1 MSHGT
6 LTPPLPP
13 EFGVEDGYD
22 RETSVAPLLDTNEE
36 FCFHTGT
43 NTGDDDACGLD
54 EDRLVPLL
62 DPRGHGMC
70 PGWWCERCGAF
81 CFFFTV
87 CTASLIASA
96 ATMAVCVA
104 DTGSMVVVYSF
115 LAPEF
120 QIWKPETSFAY
131 RFNHTLNDLV
141 WSSWVRTFLAL
152 ASHAASRREN
162 LYTPY
167 LFVSLAL
174 SAVCGAHAGL
184 KARYFDYAGDQAD
197 LTVAPLMFAITITA
211 CLAHVAVAASMRV
224 HARKTLKR
232 QAAMRA
238 GVLGFRFSESGLLRS
253 AENEREMGTENPSA
267 ASPRTGNAAR
277 GTEGNAHSVFDAEG
291 DVQVDVLCDRDSQ
304 FAVIR
309 GVRIHYK
316 DSIGCCAE
324 RRGDGG
330 GGGGRVSD
338 DPPRTRAWGEEPE
351 DRPARRGEGKGNRE
365 DFGGFFPPDAA
376 VVFVHGFGA
385 GAFSWRKIAPSL
397 ATTLGVRT
405 VCLDRPGFGFSARPR
420 RGEFSETESP
430 YDVLEQARIV
440 LDLCAFLGV
449 ERVLFVGHADGCLVA
464 MRAAAEAEV
473 MTPLEAEPASVEA
486 GGAPLW
492 RRGDARKR
500 AAGTEFGEPSAGIR
514 RGYGGDGVL
523 PTTSSVDR
531 LGKRNGSR
539 KVRVAGLAL
548 LGADARLDAAVPA
561 PVRLLLNTKLGE
573 KMLRPLLRTEIGEV
587 ANRRAWF
594 DRSKLT
600 RETLRL
606 YQRPLCVEGWDA
618 ALMEAARTRQKM
630 TQRDVS
636 VALQALADTPA
647 LMVTGADDVIAP
659 PTRAIAVA
667 AELRRCALK
676 ILPRCGHLP
685 HEESPRALL
694 EALRPFVLETLQRGG
709 GRARGEGREGD
720 DDGN

>member
-6 LTPPLPP
+6 LTPPTPS
-13 EFGVEDGYD
+13 EFGVEDGYE
-22 RETSVAPLLDTNEE
+22 RETNVAPLLESND
-36 FCFHTGT
+36 FCGTGT
-43 NTGDDDACGLD
+43 NGGDDGAAGLD
-54 EDRLVPLL
+54 DNRLVPLL
-62 DPRGHGMC
+62 DPRGHGLC

-104 DTGSMVVVYSF
+104 DTGSMVMVYSF

-120 QIWKPETSFAY
+120 QILKPQTTFAY

-152 ASHAASRREN
+152 ASHAASRLDN

-167 LFVSLAL
+167 LFVSAAL
-174 SAVCGAHAGL
+174 LVVCGVHAGL
-184 KARYFDYAGDQAD
+184 KARYFDYGGNEVDR
-197 LTVAPLMFAITITA
+197 TIAPLMFAITITA
-211 CLAHVAVAASMRV
+211 CLAHVAVAFSMRV
-224 HARKTLKR
+224 HARKKLRR
-232 QAAMRA
+232 QAATRA
-238 GVLGFRFSESGLLRS
+238 GVLGFRFSETGELRGVDGVAGFDGFDAS
-253 AENEREMGTENPSA
+253 AGVSSSA
-267 ASPRTGNAAR
+267 ARSNRTGTSRHFVDSDGEVPA
-277 GTEGNAHSVFDAEG
+277 DALA
-291 DVQVDVLCDRDSQ
+291 DADSR
-304 FAVIR
+304 FATIR

-316 DSIGCCAE
+316 DSFSFTSAE
-324 RRGDGG
+324 DSESGERDRGD
-330 GGGGRVSD
+330 
-338 DPPRTRAWGEEPE
+338 
-351 DRPARRGEGKGNRE
+351 
-365 DFGGFFPPDAA
+365 GGFFPPDAA

-397 ATTLGVRT
+397 ATTLGVR
-405 VCLDRPGFGFSARPR
+405 VICLDRPGFGLSARPK
-420 RGEFSETESP
+420 RGEFSETDSP

-440 LDLCAFLGV
+440 IELCAFLGV
-449 ERVLFVGHADGCLVA
+449 ERVLFAGHADGCLVA
-464 MRAAAEAEV
+464 MRAATEAEE
-473 MTPLEAEPASVEA
+473 MTPGEDASRAPSAFAKVGPDASASASADPASREPLASSAPSVFPAAET
-486 GGAPLW
+486 GGALE
-492 RRGDARKR
+492 KK
-500 AAGTEFGEPSAGIR
+500 S
-514 RGYGGDGVL
+514 
-523 PTTSSVDR
+523 
-531 LGKRNGSR
+531 GSR

-594 DRSKLT
+594 DRSKLNG
-600 RETLRL
+600 ETLRL
-606 YQRPLCVEGWDA
+606 YQLPLCIEGWDS

-630 TQRDVS
+630 TQRDIA
-636 VALQALADTPA
+636 VALEALKDTPT
-647 LMVTGADDVIAP
+647 LMVTGADDVVAP

-694 EALRPFVLETLQRGG
+694 EALRPFVLETLQRGR
-709 GRARGEGREGD
+709 GRASLEEEP
-720 DDGN
+720 

>member
-6 LTPPLPP
+6 LTPPTPP
-13 EFGVEDGYD
+13 EFGVEDGYE
-22 RETSVAPLLDTNEE
+22 RETNVAPLLETND
-36 FCFHTGT
+36 FCGTGT
-43 NTGDDDACGLD
+43 NGGDDGAAGLD
-54 EDRLVPLL
+54 DNRLVPLL
-62 DPRGHGMC
+62 DPRGHGLC

-104 DTGSMVVVYSF
+104 DTGSMVMVYSF

-120 QIWKPETSFAY
+120 QILKPQTTFAY

-152 ASHAASRREN
+152 ASHAASRLDN

-167 LFVSLAL
+167 LFVSAAL
-174 SAVCGAHAGL
+174 LVVCGVHAGL
-184 KARYFDYAGDQAD
+184 KARYFDYGGNEVDR
-197 LTVAPLMFAITITA
+197 TIAPLMFAITITA
-211 CLAHVAVAASMRV
+211 CLAHVAVAFSMRV
-224 HARKTLKR
+224 HARKKLRR
-232 QAAMRA
+232 QAATRA
-238 GVLGFRFSESGLLRS
+238 GVLGFRFSETGELRGVDGVAGFDGFDAS
-253 AENEREMGTENPSA
+253 ASASA
-267 ASPRTGNAAR
+267 ARSPHRV
-277 GTEGNAHSVFDAEG
+277 GTSRYFVDSDGEVPADALA
-291 DVQVDVLCDRDSQ
+291 DADSR
-304 FAVIR
+304 FATIR

-316 DSIGCCAE
+316 DSFTFSAE
-324 RRGDGG
+324 DSFESVGDG
-330 GGGGRVSD
+330 
-338 DPPRTRAWGEEPE
+338 RAES
-351 DRPARRGEGKGNRE
+351 
-365 DFGGFFPPDAA
+365 GFFPPDAA

-397 ATTLGVRT
+397 ATMLGVR
-405 VCLDRPGFGFSARPR
+405 VISLDRPGFGLSARPK
-420 RGEFSETESP
+420 RGEFSESDSP

-440 LDLCAFLGV
+440 IELCAFLGV

-464 MRAAAEAEV
+464 MRAATEAEE
-473 MTPLEAEPASVEA
+473 MTPLEDASLE
-486 GGAPLW
+486 
-492 RRGDARKR
+492 KK
-500 AAGTEFGEPSAGIR
+500 S
-514 RGYGGDGVL
+514 
-523 PTTSSVDR
+523 
-531 LGKRNGSR
+531 GSN

-573 KMLRPLLRTEIGEV
+573 KMLRPLLRTEMGEV

-594 DRSKLT
+594 DRSKLNG
-600 RETLRL
+600 ETLRL
-606 YQRPLCVEGWDA
+606 YQLPLCIEGWDS

-630 TQRDVS
+630 TQRDIS
-636 VALQALADTPA
+636 IALEALKDTPT
-647 LMVTGADDVIAP
+647 LMVTGADDVVAP

-694 EALRPFVLETLQRGG
+694 EALRPFVLETLQRGR
-709 GRARGEGREGD
+709 GRASLLEEP
-720 DDGN
+720 

>member
-6 LTPPLPP
+6 LTPPTPP
-13 EFGVEDGYD
+13 EFGVEDGYE
-22 RETSVAPLLDTNEE
+22 RETNVAPLLETND
-36 FCFHTGT
+36 FCGTGT
-43 NTGDDDACGLD
+43 NGGDDGAAGLD
-54 EDRLVPLL
+54 DNRLVPLL
-62 DPRGHGMC
+62 DPRGHGLC

-104 DTGSMVVVYSF
+104 DTGSMVMVYSF

-120 QIWKPETSFAY
+120 QILKPQTTFAY

-152 ASHAASRREN
+152 ASHAASRLDN

-167 LFVSLAL
+167 LFVSAAL
-174 SAVCGAHAGL
+174 LVVCGVHAGL
-184 KARYFDYAGDQAD
+184 KARYFDYGGNEVDR
-197 LTVAPLMFAITITA
+197 TIAPLMFAITITA
-211 CLAHVAVAASMRV
+211 CLAHVAVAFSMRV
-224 HARKTLKR
+224 HARKKLRR
-232 QAAMRA
+232 QAATRA
-238 GVLGFRFSESGLLRS
+238 GVLGFRFSEAGELRGVAGVAGFDGFDAS
-253 AENEREMGTENPSA
+253 ASASA
-267 ASPRTGNAAR
+267 ARSPRR
-277 GTEGNAHSVFDAEG
+277 VGTSRHSVYSDGEVPADALA
-291 DVQVDVLCDRDSQ
+291 DADSR
-304 FAVIR
+304 FATIR

-316 DSIGCCAE
+316 DSFTFSAE
-324 RRGDGG
+324 DQSVGDGG
-330 GGGGRVSD
+330 AES
-338 DPPRTRAWGEEPE
+338 
-351 DRPARRGEGKGNRE
+351 
-365 DFGGFFPPDAA
+365 GFFPPDAA

-397 ATTLGVRT
+397 ATTLGVR
-405 VCLDRPGFGFSARPR
+405 VISLDRPGFGLSARPK
-420 RGEFSETESP
+420 RGEFSESDSP

-440 LDLCAFLGV
+440 IELCAFLGV

-464 MRAAAEAEV
+464 MRAATEAEE
-473 MTPLEAEPASVEA
+473 MTPLEDASLE
-486 GGAPLW
+486 
-492 RRGDARKR
+492 KK
-500 AAGTEFGEPSAGIR
+500 S
-514 RGYGGDGVL
+514 
-523 PTTSSVDR
+523 
-531 LGKRNGSR
+531 GSN

-573 KMLRPLLRTEIGEV
+573 KMLRPLLRTEMGEV

-594 DRSKLT
+594 DRSKLNG
-600 RETLRL
+600 ETLRL
-606 YQRPLCVEGWDA
+606 YQLPLCIEGWDS

-630 TQRDVS
+630 TQRDIS
-636 VALQALADTPA
+636 IALEALKDTPT
-647 LMVTGADDVIAP
+647 LMVTGADDVVAP

-694 EALRPFVLETLQRGG
+694 EALRPFVLETLQRGR
-709 GRARGEGREGD
+709 GRASLLEEP
-720 DDGN
+720 

>member
-6 LTPPLPP
+6 LTPPTPP
-13 EFGVEDGYD
+13 EFGVEDGYE
-22 RETSVAPLLDTNEE
+22 RETNVAPLLETND
-36 FCFHTGT
+36 FCGTGT
-43 NTGDDDACGLD
+43 NGGDDGAAGLD
-54 EDRLVPLL
+54 DNRLVPLL
-62 DPRGHGMC
+62 DPRGHGLC

-104 DTGSMVVVYSF
+104 DTGSMVMVYSF

-120 QIWKPETSFAY
+120 QILKPQTTFAY

-152 ASHAASRREN
+152 ASHAASRLDN

-167 LFVSLAL
+167 LFVSAAL
-174 SAVCGAHAGL
+174 LVVCGVHAGL
-184 KARYFDYAGDQAD
+184 KARYFDYGGNEVDR
-197 LTVAPLMFAITITA
+197 TIAPLMFAITITA
-211 CLAHVAVAASMRV
+211 CLAHVAVAFSMRV
-224 HARKTLKR
+224 HARKKLRR
-232 QAAMRA
+232 QAATRA
-238 GVLGFRFSESGLLRS
+238 GVLGFRFSEAGELRGVAGVAGFDGFDAS
-253 AENEREMGTENPSA
+253 ASASA
-267 ASPRTGNAAR
+267 ARSPHRV
-277 GTEGNAHSVFDAEG
+277 GTSRQLVYSDGEVPADALA
-291 DVQVDVLCDRDSQ
+291 DADSR
-304 FAVIR
+304 FATIR

-316 DSIGCCAE
+316 DSVTFSAE
-324 RRGDGG
+324 DTSVGDGG
-330 GGGGRVSD
+330 AES
-338 DPPRTRAWGEEPE
+338 
-351 DRPARRGEGKGNRE
+351 
-365 DFGGFFPPDAA
+365 GFFPPDAA

-397 ATTLGVRT
+397 ATTLGVR
-405 VCLDRPGFGFSARPR
+405 VICLDRPGFGLSARPK
-420 RGEFSETESP
+420 RGEFSETDSP

-440 LDLCAFLGV
+440 IELCAFLGV

-464 MRAAAEAEV
+464 MRAATEAEE
-473 MTPLEAEPASVEA
+473 MTPLEDASLE
-486 GGAPLW
+486 
-492 RRGDARKR
+492 KK
-500 AAGTEFGEPSAGIR
+500 S
-514 RGYGGDGVL
+514 
-523 PTTSSVDR
+523 
-531 LGKRNGSR
+531 GSN

-573 KMLRPLLRTEIGEV
+573 KMLRPLLRTEMGEV

-594 DRSKLT
+594 DRSKLNG
-600 RETLRL
+600 ETLRL
-606 YQRPLCVEGWDA
+606 YQLPLCIEGWDS

-630 TQRDVS
+630 TQRDIS
-636 VALQALADTPA
+636 IALEALKDTPT
-647 LMVTGADDVIAP
+647 LMVTGADDVVAP

-694 EALRPFVLETLQRGG
+694 EALRPFVLETLQRGR
-709 GRARGEGREGD
+709 GRASLLEEP
-720 DDGN
+720 

>member
-6 LTPPLPP
+6 LTPPTPP
-13 EFGVEDGYD
+13 EFGVEDGYE
-22 RETSVAPLLDTNEE
+22 RETNVAPLLETND
-36 FCFHTGT
+36 FCGTGT
-43 NTGDDDACGLD
+43 NGGDDGAAGLD
-54 EDRLVPLL
+54 DNRLVPLL
-62 DPRGHGMC
+62 DPRGHGLC

-104 DTGSMVVVYSF
+104 DTGSMVMVYSF

-120 QIWKPETSFAY
+120 QILKPQTTFAY

-152 ASHAASRREN
+152 ASHAASRLDN

-167 LFVSLAL
+167 LFVSAAL
-174 SAVCGAHAGL
+174 LAVCGVHAGL
-184 KARYFDYAGDQAD
+184 KARYFDYGGNEVDR
-197 LTVAPLMFAITITA
+197 TIAPLMFAITITA
-211 CLAHVAVAASMRV
+211 CLAHVAVAFSMRV
-224 HARKTLKR
+224 HARKKLRR
-232 QAAMRA
+232 QAATRA
-238 GVLGFRFSESGLLRS
+238 GVLGFRFSETGELRGVDGVAGFDGFDAS
-253 AENEREMGTENPSA
+253 ASASA
-267 ASPRTGNAAR
+267 ARSSHR
-277 GTEGNAHSVFDAEG
+277 GGTSRHSVYSDGEVPADALA
-291 DVQVDVLCDRDSQ
+291 DADSR
-304 FAVIR
+304 FATIR

-316 DSIGCCAE
+316 DSFTFSAE
-324 RRGDGG
+324 DSFESVGDGG
-330 GGGGRVSD
+330 AES
-338 DPPRTRAWGEEPE
+338 
-351 DRPARRGEGKGNRE
+351 
-365 DFGGFFPPDAA
+365 GFFPPDAA

-397 ATTLGVRT
+397 ATTLGVR
-405 VCLDRPGFGFSARPR
+405 VISLDRPGFGLSARPK
-420 RGEFSETESP
+420 RGEFSESDSP

-440 LDLCAFLGV
+440 IELCAFLGV

-464 MRAAAEAEV
+464 MRAATEAEE
-473 MTPLEAEPASVEA
+473 MTPLEDASLE
-486 GGAPLW
+486 
-492 RRGDARKR
+492 KK
-500 AAGTEFGEPSAGIR
+500 S
-514 RGYGGDGVL
+514 
-523 PTTSSVDR
+523 
-531 LGKRNGSR
+531 GSN

-573 KMLRPLLRTEIGEV
+573 KMLRPLLRTEMGEV

-594 DRSKLT
+594 DRSKLNG
-600 RETLRL
+600 ETLRL
-606 YQRPLCVEGWDA
+606 YQLPLCIEGWDS

-630 TQRDVS
+630 TQRDIS
-636 VALQALADTPA
+636 IALEALKDTPT
-647 LMVTGADDVIAP
+647 LMVTGADDVVAP

-694 EALRPFVLETLQRGG
+694 EALRPFVLETLQRGR
-709 GRARGEGREGD
+709 GRASLLEEP
-720 DDGN
+720 

>member
-6 LTPPLPP
+6 LTPPTPP
-13 EFGVEDGYD
+13 EFGVEDGYE
-22 RETSVAPLLDTNEE
+22 RETNVAPLLETND
-36 FCFHTGT
+36 FCGTGT
-43 NTGDDDACGLD
+43 NGGDDGAAGLD
-54 EDRLVPLL
+54 DNRLVPLL
-62 DPRGHGMC
+62 DPRGHGLC

-104 DTGSMVVVYSF
+104 DTGSMVMVYSF

-120 QIWKPETSFAY
+120 QILKPQTTFAY

-152 ASHAASRREN
+152 ASHAASRLDN

-167 LFVSLAL
+167 LFVSTAL
-174 SAVCGAHAGL
+174 LVVCGVHAGL
-184 KARYFDYAGDQAD
+184 KARYFDYGGNEVDR
-197 LTVAPLMFAITITA
+197 TIAPLMFAITITA
-211 CLAHVAVAASMRV
+211 CLAHVAVAFSMRV
-224 HARKTLKR
+224 HARKKLRR

-238 GVLGFRFSESGLLRS
+238 GVLGFRFSETGELRGVAGVAGFDGFDAS
-253 AENEREMGTENPSA
+253 ASASA
-267 ASPRTGNAAR
+267 ARSPHRV
-277 GTEGNAHSVFDAEG
+277 GTSRYFVDSDGEVPADALA
-291 DVQVDVLCDRDSQ
+291 DADSR
-304 FAVIR
+304 FATIR

-316 DSIGCCAE
+316 DSFTPRAE
-324 RRGDGG
+324 DESESVGDG
-330 GGGGRVSD
+330 
-338 DPPRTRAWGEEPE
+338 RAES
-351 DRPARRGEGKGNRE
+351 
-365 DFGGFFPPDAA
+365 GFFPPDAA

-397 ATTLGVRT
+397 ATMLGVR
-405 VCLDRPGFGFSARPR
+405 VICLDRPGFGLSARPK
-420 RGEFSETESP
+420 RGEFSETDSP

-440 LDLCAFLGV
+440 IELCAFLGV

-464 MRAAAEAEV
+464 MRAATEAEE
-473 MTPLEAEPASVEA
+473 MTPLEDASLE
-486 GGAPLW
+486 
-492 RRGDARKR
+492 KK
-500 AAGTEFGEPSAGIR
+500 S
-514 RGYGGDGVL
+514 
-523 PTTSSVDR
+523 
-531 LGKRNGSR
+531 GSN

-573 KMLRPLLRTEIGEV
+573 KMLRPLLRTEMGEV

-594 DRSKLT
+594 DRSKLNG
-600 RETLRL
+600 ETLRL
-606 YQRPLCVEGWDA
+606 YQLPLCIEGWDS

-630 TQRDVS
+630 TQRDIS
-636 VALQALADTPA
+636 IALEALKDTPT
-647 LMVTGADDVIAP
+647 LMVTGADDVVAP

-694 EALRPFVLETLQRGG
+694 EALRPFVLETLQRGR
-709 GRARGEGREGD
+709 GRASLLEEPQRLG
-720 DDGN
+720 